1 MVCEILSLLI
11 VAPWQALS
19 KIIDLYVFKY
29 YILFNNTFKMNRD
42 NSLTK
47 YLTFNECWRRESVF
61 IFAAVPTMDATD
73 AFLLDD
79 GPFFW
84 GGGDY
89 LANFYHFR

>member
-1 MVCEILSLLI
+1 
-11 VAPWQALS
+11 
-19 KIIDLYVFKY
+19 
-29 YILFNNTFKMNRD
+29 MNKD

-79 GPFFW
+79 GSFLRLSGQFLSLQIEPS
-84 GGGDY
+84 
-89 LANFYHFR
+89 